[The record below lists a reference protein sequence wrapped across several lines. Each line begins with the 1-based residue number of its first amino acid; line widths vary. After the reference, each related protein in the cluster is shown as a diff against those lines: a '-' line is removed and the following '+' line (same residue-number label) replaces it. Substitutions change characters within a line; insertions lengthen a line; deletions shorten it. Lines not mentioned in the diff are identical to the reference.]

1 MNILKNRPLSLIL
14 CIMLG
19 VFSLFADFS
28 ISFKLISAS
37 VSIAIFALLFVFKD
51 LIKGRTIFIK
61 IILILITITF
71 LLSALWAYLFF
82 PHQYYNKTVDISG
95 RIYNIDDSGYASTV
109 ISLKTQTISGK
120 DDSHKLKVYLD
131 KEDANSLR
139 EYDIISFKGEISE
152 LSSSDNGFDSRSY
165 HITYGYS
172 GFAECTGDIAV
183 LGNDIDYFDSTFKAI
198 GKTVSNTLKKRTDFN
213 TGAFLTA
220 LIIGDRS
227 ELDGNTKLNFLRTG
241 ISHILALSGM
251 HIALL
256 SISLNKLLL
265 LFKVNKKARVIIVSL
280 FAVFYMG
287 LTGFS
292 TSVSRAAIML
302 IITGALYLTQ
312 HKADT
317 ITSLLISVAVI
328 IIFSPHAAFDLSLW
342 LSAFATLGVICYSE
356 ISSDKT
362 DDAEDSF
369 IKKSLRLL
377 YDASMVSV
385 FAFGAT
391 FAICAIKF
399 DNLSIISVISTLLF
413 SFITNILIY
422 SGLLILAIGWLIP
435 FGKPVIC
442 LSDFIKISAEYL
454 SDLEWIYT
462 SMDSIVTKSFIAV
475 FSLLFFA
482 YIFFETKKQKLSI
495 ILIVALMSCT
505 FISSLADTMIRKY
518 DDGVIYAPLAS
529 VDSFLLKSK
538 GNTSLIISGKQ
549 SKAKA
554 YDVIDFLNGEK
565 VVYLDN
571 LVISNYTYSSIDFS
585 EAIINNVKTERIHIP
600 SPITDD
606 ELDKAEGLSRLL
618 SLYGTDLFFY
628 DSLETLKFGQFK
640 FRGYYNK
647 PYSYGDD
654 VLNVFTVSDDES
666 TYTYISGGKYSDVN
680 ADSKMLLTSSK
691 YIIIGNQSRKANE
704 FDMKLG
710 KAETI
715 YCHESCVFSSASYS
729 YYTKKG
735 IPIEFIETPVSIWD

>member
-28 ISFKLISAS
+28 ITFKLICAS
-37 VSIAIFALLFVFKD
+37 VSITAFALLFIFKD
-51 LIKGRTIFIK
+51 LFSGRTKFIK
-61 IILILITITF
+61 IILVVVAITF

-82 PHQYYNKTVDISG
+82 PHQYYDKTVDISG
-95 RIYNIDDSGYASTV
+95 RIYDIDDSGYASTA
-109 ISLKTQTISGK
+109 ISLKTESISGK
-120 DDSHKLKVYLD
+120 ADSHKLKVYLD
-131 KEDANSLR
+131 KEQAKSLR
-139 EYDIISFKGEISE
+139 KYDIISFKGEITE

-165 HITYGYS
+165 YITYGYS
-172 GFAECTGDIAV
+172 GFAECTGDITL
-183 LGNDIDYFDSTFKAI
+183 LGNDIDYFDFTFKTI
-198 GKTVSNTLKKRTDFN
+198 GATVSNTLKKRTDFN

-227 ELDGNTKLNFLRTG
+227 DLDGNTKLNFLRTG

-256 SISLNKLLL
+256 SISLNKLLSL
-265 LFKVNKKARVIIVSL
+265 LKINKKARVIIVSL

-302 IITGALYLTQ
+302 IITGALYLMQ

-317 ITSLLISVAVI
+317 ITSLFISVAI
-328 IIFSPHAAFDLSLW
+328 ILIFSPHAAFDLSLW

-356 ISSDKT
+356 ISSERK
-362 DDAEDSF
+362 DDTEPSF
-369 IKKSLRLL
+369 AKKCLRLL
-377 YDASMVSV
+377 YDSSMVSV

-422 SGLLILAIGWLIP
+422 SGLIILAIGWLLP
-435 FGKPVIC
+435 LGKPVIY

-454 SDLEWIYT
+454 SDIEWIYT
-462 SMDSIVTKSFIAV
+462 SMDSIITKIFVAV
-475 FSLLFFA
+475 FSVLFFS
-482 YIFFETKKQKLSI
+482 YILFETKKQKLSI
-495 ILIVALMSCT
+495 ILIVSLMSCT
-505 FISSLADTMIRKY
+505 FISSFTDTTLNKY
-518 DDGVIYAPLAS
+518 DDDIIYAPISS
-529 VDSFLLKSK
+529 VDSFLLKSD
-538 GNTSLIISGKQ
+538 GNTSMIISGKQ
-549 SKAKA
+549 SNARA
-554 YDVIDFLNGEK
+554 YDVIDFLNDEK

-571 LVISNYTYSSIDFS
+571 LVIVNYTYFSIDFS
-585 EAIINNVKTERIHIP
+585 EVIINNVKTERIHVP

-628 DSLETLKFGQFK
+628 DDLETLKFGQFK
-640 FRGYYNK
+640 FRGYYNQ
-647 PYSYGDD
+647 PYKYGEDI
-654 VLNVFTVSDDES
+654 LNVFTVSDDIN
-666 TYTYISGGKYSDVN
+666 TYTYISGGKYSNVN

-691 YIIIGNQSRKANE
+691 HLIIGTQGRSTDE
-704 FDMKLG
+704 FDMKLS
-710 KAETI
+710 KAEAI
-715 YCHESCVFSSASYS
+715 YCRDSGILSSDSYA

-735 IPIEFIETPVSIWD
+735 IPIEFIETPISIWD